1 MRSAIA
7 FLPDSITV
15 LTNLVTRRRVSTG
28 WSVNLGSGS
37 GFRFGTSPLR
47 GIDCLPSCLLWLLG
61 PLGAVLRTALAT
73 VGDAG
78 GVQRAA
84 NDVIANAGQVLDT
97 TAADQHHGVLLQV
110 VPFARDIGRHLH
122 PVGQPHAGDLA
133 QRRVRLL
140 GRGGVNTNADAS
152 PLRARLQRGRIRL
165 SANRFPAEFHKL
177 IDGGHARRKPRR
189 KTSVTAESLCSP
201 ARA

>member
-47 GIDCLPSCLLWLLG
+47 GIGSLYLLVFLFG

-73 VGDAG
+73 IGDAG

-97 TAADQHHGVLLQV
+97 TPADQHHRVLLKV
-110 VPFARDIGRHLH
+110 VPLARDIGRHLH
-122 PVGQPHAGDLA
+122 PVGEPHARDLA

-140 GRGGVNTNADAS
+140 GRGGVDTNADPA
-152 PLRARLQRGRIRL
+152 PLRTGLQ
-165 SANRFPAEFHKL
+165 
-177 IDGGHARRKPRR
+177 GG
-189 KTSVTAESLCSP
+189 
-201 ARA
+201 